1 MKHFSLPSHRGERKY
16 TYFMKFFQNISLLI
30 CLTCSLTACTDE
42 HHSTSVAAEE
52 AVLQLCFEDT
62 DSRTVLNS
70 SAPLQEVT
78 EAYLYIF
85 QGNTDDA
92 PMVACEDLYWG
103 KGMVQKEYKIRYN
116 LDKGGQAY
124 TVMAVGLDDASQ
136 TAYQWPATP
145 ETTDYTGI
153 TLGTAK
159 AVSASS
165 VSMSQSEFFVG
176 TAVVKYQDGEFIQQD
191 DNVVQQNHTPTI
203 EMKRRVA
210 GILLYVTD
218 IPCTLNDTK
227 VTRMTLEMGI
237 EQRKDLVL
245 RRKYQTKG
253 DKPADDVLEETGDS
267 FDSGTTVLMD
277 IVLPSSG
284 YSPNGI
290 YAMDAPPATA
300 KVQYLEN
307 TILRGVY
314 LLPVEHSSLNICLY
328 AEDNTLLK
336 EFPVKLNDTETEF
349 DIQSNHIYSI
359 GQKLT
364 PDNTLDDVPVSL
376 LGDKVVLDAQDWT
389 SEIQSVVFPM
399 PDILFGIKSVDFD
412 ADKYIFN
419 CMATD
424 AGKVRVFLPE
434 NASWTLSV
442 PVDCDWLYI
451 REANTENTWEKNVT
465 GSSKQV
471 DIQLFMKDYAVVPDY
486 VKNGTATK
494 ADYENDYRT
503 AVLKLNV
510 SAKEYELPIRQYNA
524 IVVKFTDYSDDNAIQ
539 YAGFS
544 RLDYSDSF
552 NAIGQCNYSAT
563 AYGWGFENRDNMGQN
578 VFGTYADEKDRRYD
592 GLNNSLVVRWKSQPS
607 EWDNSAIGKCWQ
619 LFVRELSGNAVVY
632 EDITT
637 NISASNW
644 NDEYI
649 EKVWYLPSFTELYS
663 LFKVRTDLNLHIN
676 TQNEQNNE
684 VKGYWTS
691 TTSHQLKK
699 TFYISTDIPANLSET
714 VIKSP
719 EDNGYEPVNRN
730 DGYTFYLRQCCV
742 LEP

>member
-1 MKHFSLPSHRGERKY
+1 
-16 TYFMKFFQNISLLI
+16 MKFFQNISLLI
-30 CLTCSLTACTDE
+30 CLTCSLMACTDE

-85 QGNTDDA
+85 QGDTDGA

-159 AVSASS
+159 AVSKSS

-218 IPCTLNDTK
+218 IPCTLSDTK

-253 DKPADDVLEETGDS
+253 DKPADDVLDETGDS

-284 YSPNGI
+284 YSVNGI
-290 YAMDAPPATA
+290 YKMDAPPATD

-314 LLPVEHSSLNICLY
+314 LLPVENSSLNICLY
-328 AEDNTLLK
+328 AEDNNTPLK
-336 EFPVKLNDTETEF
+336 TFPVKLNDTEFVF

-434 NASWTLSV
+434 DASWILSV
-442 PVDCDWLYI
+442 PDDCDWLYI
-451 REANTENTWEKNVT
+451 REANTENTWEKSVNGT
-465 GSSKQV
+465 SKQV

-494 ADYENDYRT
+494 EDYENDYRT

-510 SAKEYELPIRQYNA
+510 GAKEYELPIRQYNA
-524 IVVKFTDYSDDNAIQ
+524 IVTSLYDEKDEHTQ
-539 YAGFS
+539 YVGFS
-544 RLDYSDSF
+544 RLDYGDWF
-552 NAIGQCNYSAT
+552 NADGSLYNAESKHLWGYSDKYNSGIFV
-563 AYGWGFENRDNMGQN
+563 AYNAER
-578 VFGTYADEKDRRYD
+578 GTYNGINNTIELYKQWQSEEKWNESAVGRCFRGFLEPVNNVVTTKFPAESLENLDSDEVNADLIRD
-592 GLNNSLVVRWKSQPS
+592 
-607 EWDNSAIGKCWQ
+607 C
-619 LFVRELSGNAVVY
+619 
-632 EDITT
+632 
-637 NISASNW
+637 
-644 NDEYI
+644 
-649 EKVWYLPSFTELYS
+649 WYLSSIYELDKLYLLTE
-663 LFKVRTDLNLHIN
+663 NLGITFN
-676 TQNEQNNE
+676 L
-684 VKGYWTS
+684 KLGDYYYWTS
-691 TTSHQLKK
+691 SPDGVVK
-699 TFYISTDIPANLSET
+699 DIYRMYMKNVSNRVGVLRR
-714 VIKSP
+714 
-719 EDNGYEPVNRN
+719 DNDDRK
-730 DGYTFYLRQCCV
+730 FYLRQATF
-742 LEP
+742 LGYE